1 MISMSQAYSIRQLR
15 KQGDSV
21 AEIARKVGV
30 SRNTVYNHLAK
41 DDLSPSI
48 PIASPRPKLLDPWR
62 PLIASWLEQDRLEW
76 RKQRHTAHRIWA
88 RLRDEEGVECGE
100 STVRQYVR
108 ALKAELGIG
117 QDDDFLDLAWQPGEA
132 QADFGEADFHVRGV
146 RRRLSYFVLAFP
158 YSNVGIAQVFPGENA
173 ECVCQALRNVF
184 ESVGGVPGRIVFD
197 NATGVGRRVCE
208 KVSTTELFAAFSA
221 HYNFAFSFCNADAG
235 HEKGSVEAK
244 VRYLRSNLFVPVPRV
259 TSMDA
264 YNAKLPAMCMGLC
277 KEHYIKGVKGEAE
290 DQLFMEDRLAM
301 AGLPPKPFEA
311 VRYERPKADKQGK
324 VKLDGRHSYSTDPS
338 LAGSELIAALGAT
351 KVAVYTASGEF
362 VCEHERAY
370 GAGPTDTCDPASQ
383 LAVLAAKA
391 GGWVN
396 SRVRFTVPD
405 GLREHMDSLEKPDL
419 RAELRMMRDQCA
431 LTGWDATVAAMAA
444 ALEATG
450 RIDAASVSVAAARI
464 AGGSIVYDEPVDL
477 SEYDRM
483 AGIGEV
489 A

>member
-30 SRNTVYNHLAK
+30 SRNTVYSHLAK

-62 PLIASWLEQDRLEW
+62 PLIVSWLEQDRLEW

-117 QDDDFLDLAWQPGEA
+117 QDDDFLDLVWQPGEA

-184 ESVGGVPGRIVFD
+184 EAVGGVPGRIVFD

-277 KEHYIKGVKGEAE
+277 KEHYIKGEAE

-301 AGLPPKPFEA
+301 TGLPPKPFEA

-362 VCEHERAY
+362 ACEHERAY

-396 SRVRFTVPD
+396 SRVRFAVPD

-464 AGGSIVYDEPVDL
+464 AGGSIVCDEPVDL